1 MYVDTRIQSG
11 DKQKYLAVP
20 TASVLRSP
28 DGDWV
33 VFVEAKPGE
42 FKPQEVKTLHTVEDY
57 TVIDGLPEGTRVVTE
72 GAFFVQ
78 SELAKSG
85 FEVHNH

>member
-1 MYVDTRIQSG
+1 VDTRIGVGSLV
-11 DKQKYLAVP
+11 DVTAVP
-20 TASVLRSP
+20 EEAVLRSP

-33 VFVEAKPGE
+33 VFVESSPGE
-42 FKPQEVKTLHTVEDY
+42 FQPVEVEVRRMIQGLA
-57 TVIDGLPEGTRVVTE
+57 VIEGVDPGDRVVTQ

-85 FEVHNH
+85 FDIHAH